1 MLNIGLVSDPTRFN
15 IEDIRIMPTKV
26 PKIILYEAT
35 FVYSKTAS
43 PIAIAIMDVSPT
55 EPGMLPRNASN
66 HV

>member
-55 EPGMLPRNASN
+55 EPGILPRNASN
-66 HV
+66 L